1 MKKFITTKIGR
12 LRLVGLL
19 EGVSLLVLL
28 GIAMPKKYIWGDP
41 SWVEFV
47 GAAHGVLFLLFV
59 INTMS
64 VAIEYRWKF
73 MQTTWKVL
81 LACVVPFGTFYVDA
95 RILSKMQEGKPV

>member
-1 MKKFITTKIGR
+1 MKKFFTTRIGR

-19 EGVSLLVLL
+19 EGISLLVLL

-41 SWVEFV
+41 TWVEFV
-47 GAAHGVLFLLFV
+47 GTAHGFLFLLFV

-64 VAIEYRWKF
+64 VAIQYRWKF

-81 LACVVPFGTFYVDA
+81 LACVVPFGTFYIDA
-95 RILSKMQEGKPV
+95 VLLSKVQKGERV